1 MDIVN
6 ECFCK
11 QVNHTAKRYATSF
24 NVAYKHLLFRSQFP
38 LLTYDTYG
46 SKKYFLVVGPILEG
60 RCIPPWLMLVLVL
73 PCFACFGVA
82 PNLPRCGNPCF
93 DETDQKVK
101 CHADHWDARKE
112 IVKGRDLQGQTN
124 DTITKH
130 NLKHF
135 KHLQTQPSNIFKYL
149 QIRYACG
156 II

>member
-11 QVNHTAKRYATSF
+11 QVNHTVKRYATSF

-73 PCFACFGVA
+73 PCFACKLTLSHPRGLFAKVILNGTQVA
-82 PNLPRCGNPCF
+82 GYHCVEL
-93 DETDQKVK
+93 
-101 CHADHWDARKE
+101 
-112 IVKGRDLQGQTN
+112 L
-124 DTITKH
+124 
-130 NLKHF
+130 
-135 KHLQTQPSNIFKYL
+135 
-149 QIRYACG
+149 
-156 II
+156 